1 MLRRPLLSSLSSLSM
16 PLMLNPMKLTI
27 AALALTFGVMG
38 LAASAS
44 AQDAPK
50 LLGRYDDWAAYSYGS
65 GSERMCYAMT
75 TPTKSLPAG
84 ANRGD
89 VYFMVTHRPARGTK
103 NEISMRI
110 GYPFKDTSRPYAAI
124 GKDQFQMFS
133 GVKEGGEHSYWAW
146 LEKPAEES
154 KMVQALRAGASMEI
168 RGTSQ
173 RDTLT
178 TDTYSLKGS
187 AAALNKI
194 NETCK

>member
-1 MLRRPLLSSLSSLSM
+1 MLRRPLLSSLSK
-16 PLMLNPMKLTI
+16 PLMQNPMKLTI
-27 AALALTFGVMG
+27 AALALTFGVTG

-75 TPTKSLPAG
+75 TPTKMQPAG

-110 GYPFKDTSRPYAAI
+110 G
-124 GKDQFQMFS
+124 
-133 GVKEGGEHSYWAW
+133 
-146 LEKPAEES
+146 
-154 KMVQALRAGASMEI
+154 
-168 RGTSQ
+168 
-173 RDTLT
+173 
-178 TDTYSLKGS
+178 
-187 AAALNKI
+187 
-194 NETCK
+194 